1 MRRMSNRVAY
11 GETLVELGQ
20 KDSRVVVLDADLAK
34 ATQTDRF
41 AQAFPNRFFLT
52 WVSLNKISWV

>member
-41 AQAFPNRFFLT
+41 AQAFPNRFF
-52 WVSLNKISWV
+52 